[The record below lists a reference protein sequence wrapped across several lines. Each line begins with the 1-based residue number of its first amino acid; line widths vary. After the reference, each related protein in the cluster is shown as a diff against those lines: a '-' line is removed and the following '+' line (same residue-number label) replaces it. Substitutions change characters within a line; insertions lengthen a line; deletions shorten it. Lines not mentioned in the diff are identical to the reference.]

1 MDLLKSPKPMLVDDK
16 SKDTISVFEAKLQ
29 REIGSGR
36 ESDIHSAEIVL
47 GDCDSTNPQIL
58 LQEIS

>member
-29 REIGSGR
+29 REIGR
-36 ESDIHSAEIVL
+36 ESDIHSAEIVI

-58 LQEIS
+58 LQQIS